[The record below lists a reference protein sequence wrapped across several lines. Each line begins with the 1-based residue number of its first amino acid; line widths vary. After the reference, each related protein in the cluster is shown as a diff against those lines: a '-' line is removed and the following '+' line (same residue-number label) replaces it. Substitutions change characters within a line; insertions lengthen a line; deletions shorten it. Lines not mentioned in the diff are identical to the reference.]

1 MADKSYNEIP
11 NLSEDWGLDPRNGLP
26 YAGQSV
32 QEFIK
37 KTIREMMSEIGGKF
51 GGVGFDGGTMRFYDT
66 EGGKQLGAV
75 TITGTSYS
83 VNVVTNIPSSNFTVL
98 TSDESYPVTLSATT
112 TATEFGQTEGTNY
125 PESYT
130 YAIEVDNGMGYIDRT
145 PENNAIAEG
154 GTATVDLRPLLKVGT
169 NRIRIIVTGASS
181 NQPKTIG
188 YTATLTS
195 LSLRCEH
202 PWHKAWLQ
210 GEDFA
215 ITGIFFSGNIAKK
228 LHIKV
233 GDTTYT
239 QDFTASTSYDKVPT
253 SFDLTN
259 LTPESS
265 GVVPIELWMTG
276 DGVETKH
283 IYYNIMYVAT
293 KDFGNVSLI
302 CVNNAKKTVF
312 NFTEETLLEYAVYN
326 VNSLTTTVKA
336 TFGETEI
343 TLLDS
348 TQNMLAQTV
357 YQLKMGLQ
365 IDTTETEGISLNV
378 NLFAEGASAE
388 RTMVV
393 DNSNAYLATAGY
405 KFYLNTS
412 LGNNDSADRELIQ
425 NTAILTDDT
434 YKAVYPAIWN
444 NYTFADDAWGRDTDG
459 NRALVTKAGSDL
471 TIVGLKPLQYSN
483 TKSATFEF
491 MYRASSIADYD
502 KPIMTCIDTEEYDPA
517 TSVGLVVFPNR
528 VLLLGTSVRQE
539 LFQKLPLSEDR
550 IHHITVVIQRGY
562 AASSLNLARIY
573 INGCENVTFSFSGGN
588 LFYNASGNNQVRIGQ
603 QSTDT
608 YNYMMRIYDIA
619 LEANQVFANYL
630 NALIETA
637 ELSRKSLRE
646 DNNITDG
653 TQISYDLAKKAGFNC
668 FVIEMPDDKPIPSLT
683 YPTEYSRGVN
693 YHLEYND
700 TPEWNVSIYD
710 APIGRQGTTSGL
722 YEMANLTGKIKEK
735 LRWVYHNLKDD
746 NGNVLEELSKDGYI
760 AGYGLNAR
768 VSRITWKKN
777 VASQPQGHKMG
788 ATALYND
795 IYKRVMG
802 GAEKLVADK
811 ILPTADSRVAVYQ
824 HPFLGFQ
831 KFANGEYKFIGL
843 YTGGPDKK
851 DKKTFGYNATD
862 AFPNLMMIEGPNHD
876 PYLTRFLVPWTEDV
890 FYDHSAETLS
900 VGAQSASDGAKQEGW
915 DADIVGD
922 YSADDAN
929 DAAAILALYESEFK
943 PAYDAIYYNS
953 PYIAALAETGKTLDE
968 INADLTTFFKEK
980 TMGYANSLMT
990 FYNENYELVYYRV
1003 KTGRYEV
1010 LPKSTH
1016 DMLTYLGLS
1025 GTPTTGEILD
1035 ARASQWLTKVGSSV
1049 NMREAYYRQIFD
1061 EFIGAS
1067 DNDAKNSYW
1076 RKFLSLALGGKWGF
1090 NEDDLDTIFQ
1100 NDNNGQDTKD
1110 YFVEPDDTS
1119 ALGADIFQG
1128 RTSAFWFALRL
1139 HCKDQLRGMMSEVV
1153 DAMYAE
1159 AESKSLLAPTV
1170 HQTIFNLI
1178 DFYFWRHSS
1187 KYFPATAYNQDTQ
1200 LAYIDVWFSDP
1211 DRVYNNVPPLTQI
1224 HGDHY
1229 ETEREWVSKRI
1240 PYMFSKYQIGAF
1252 EAGAADGY
1260 GSLEFTP
1267 AEGFTMEVTP
1277 AIDLYPRVSYGGA
1290 TTEVSQRTKAGET
1303 CPLVL
1308 SASGTTGNYIKAM
1321 DWLSDIGDLT
1331 DLKLSSRSAADA
1343 AIAFSVK
1350 GKRLRSLKVGDKDKT
1365 SEEIKFN
1372 AETLSVESEALE
1384 VIDARNTAT
1393 VKGTLS
1399 LQKCPRTREV
1409 YTRGTSLSSVV
1420 PPLGGRVSTLELPDT
1435 IQDLVL
1441 VNLNLLQPEGLD
1453 ITDTALGNIRNLYV
1467 NSCQHINPVQLLQR
1481 IYDIPDNKLTALG
1494 LIWKGWL
1501 VDDDGS
1507 ALRMFGNIA
1516 EKAGIDGG
1524 YSGVDFTTD
1533 ITTTALPNISG
1544 ALDASGLGGVY
1555 LEDIQAIQAKLPS
1568 LLLKYNADKLYMRF
1582 ADPEVLKVL
1591 LANMSGLPEGAT
1603 GITTEQAAAVTSIG
1617 TWFKGNTTIQTFNEL
1632 SSFIGINRI
1641 GGTSDSTAAFS
1652 ECTGLEEISIPES
1665 VTALGPQAFYKCEN
1679 LKKIDWHGDNISSIG
1694 ERCFI
1699 DCVSLLKDVV
1709 LPKITSIPVRAFND
1723 SGITSFSA
1731 INATTLASAQGGYG
1745 VFHNCTNLKS
1755 VDIPKV
1761 QSIGTSCF
1769 QNCTSLETVN
1779 IQSAVTIQSH
1789 AFRDTNLLEGIEAPS
1804 LTSVGERAFNN
1815 SGIRYFDAPNLTTIA
1830 NQSGGY
1836 GVFQGCAN
1844 LERITIEN
1852 ISSIGANAFHS
1863 CTLLEFDDLS
1873 LTKLTSLG
1881 QNAFRGVKIKKIS
1894 NLGKITALVDGSSA
1908 SDQNYGDK
1916 AVLESISIPS
1926 TVTKIPSWSFYNYTK
1941 ISELIIDWSKITSI
1955 GSDAFNGLSLI
1966 EIESLSLPNLTSSI
1980 GANAFKGV
1988 KIKEISSLGSITSLP
2003 STDYSYSTFGD
2014 KSVLEKVVLPSILKN
2029 IGNNSFYGY
2038 TALAEINLENVTTM
2052 GTAAFYGCTS
2062 LSSVIDISN
2071 VTILNNSTF
2080 ENCSSL
2086 ETVLFSENITSIGN
2100 KCFNNCSKLAI
2111 DVNLPNLTTLN
2122 GSEQHFRNSGILSF
2136 TAPLLTEVKSSS
2148 FNSCKGLTYVNIGD
2162 KCTTVGGNGFQ
2173 NCTSLKYV
2181 EFGTSIGT
2189 FIGSSFRGCTALET
2203 FIVKNPTPPS
2213 LASDAFAST
2222 NSTFIIYVPDESVEA
2237 YKGTTNWST
2246 YASRIKGVSEYV
2258 EQ

>member
-1 MADKSYNEIP
+1 MAEIKDLNESWS
-11 NLSEDWGLDPRNGLP
+11 NNHDGDEVE
-26 YAGQSV
+26 A
-32 QEFIK
+32 FIK
-37 KTIREMMSEIGGKF
+37 KTIREMMAEIGGKF
-51 GGVGFDGGTMRFYDT
+51 GDVGFDGGTMRFYDT

-83 VNVVTNIPSSNFTVL
+83 VNVVTNISSSNFTVL

-125 PESYT
+125 PESHT

-215 ITGIFFSGNIAKK
+215 ITGIFFSGNIAKT
-228 LHIKV
+228 LHVKV
-233 GDTTYT
+233 GDKKPYT
-239 QDFTASTSYDKVPT
+239 LDFSASTSYDKVPT
-253 SFDLTN
+253 EFVLTN

-293 KDFGNVSLI
+293 VDFGKVSLI
-302 CVNNAKKTVF
+302 CVNNAKKTVY

-326 VNSLTTTVKA
+326 ASSLTTTVKA
-336 TFGETEI
+336 TFGESEI

-348 TQNMLAQTV
+348 TQDMIAQTA

-378 NLFAEGASAE
+378 NLSAEGASAE
-388 RTMVV
+388 RTMAV
-393 DNSNAYLATAGY
+393 DNSNAYLATSGY

-434 YKAVYPAIWN
+434 YKAVYSAIWN

-502 KPIMTCIDTEEYDPA
+502 KPIMTCIDTEVYDPA

-608 YNYMMRIYDIA
+608 YNYMMRIYDVA

-630 NALIETA
+630 NALIETT
-637 ELSRKSLRE
+637 EISRKGLRE

-700 TPEWNVSIYD
+700 NPEWNVSIYD
-710 APIGRQGTTSGL
+710 GPIARQGTTSGL
-722 YEMANLTGKIKEK
+722 YENSNLTGKIKEK
-735 LRWVYHNLKDD
+735 LRWVYPNLRDD
-746 NGNVLEELSKDGYI
+746 KGNVLEELSKDGYI

-890 FYDHSAETLS
+890 FYDYSAETLS
-900 VGAQSASDGAKQEGW
+900 VGAHSASDGAKQEGW
-915 DADIVGD
+915 DADIVSD
-922 YSADDAN
+922 YSADEAD

-953 PYIAALAETGKTLDE
+953 PYIAPLAETGKTLSE
-968 INADLTTFFKEK
+968 INADLTAFFKEK

-1035 ARASQWLTKVGSSV
+1035 ARASQWLAKVGSSV

-1100 NDNNGQDTKD
+1100 NDNNGQDTKE

-1128 RTSAFWFALRL
+1128 RTSAFWFALRM
-1139 HCKDQLRGMMSEVV
+1139 HCKEQLRGMMGEVV

-1267 AEGFTMEVTP
+1267 AEAFVMNVTP
-1277 AIDLYPRVSYGGA
+1277 AIDLYPRVSVGGY
-1290 TTEVSQRTKAGET
+1290 TTKASQRTKAGDT

-1308 SASGTTGNYIKAM
+1308 SDSGTTGNYIKAM
-1321 DWLSDIGDLT
+1321 DWLSDIGDLS
-1331 DLKLSSRSAADA
+1331 DLKLSTRSASDA
-1343 AIAFSVK
+1343 PAPFNVK

-1384 VIDARNTAT
+1384 EIDARNASAI
-1393 VKGTLS
+1393 KGKLD

-1409 YTRGTSLSSVV
+1409 YTSGTSLTSVI
-1420 PPLGGRVSTLELPDT
+1420 PPVGGRVTTLQLPDT
-1435 IQDLVL
+1435 LQDLVL

-1453 ITDTALGNIRNLYV
+1453 ITETALGNIRNLYI
-1467 NSCQHINPVQLLQR
+1467 NSCQHIDPIQLLQR
-1481 IYDIPDNKLTALG
+1481 IYDTPNNKLTGIG
-1494 LIWKGWL
+1494 LVWKGWL
-1501 VDDDGS
+1501 VDEDGS
-1507 ALRMFGNIA
+1507 ALRMFGKIA
-1516 EKAGIDGG
+1516 EKAGVDGG

-1533 ITTTALPNISG
+1533 IKTTELPNISG
-1544 ALDASGLGGVY
+1544 ALDASGLSGVY
-1555 LEDIQAIQAKLPS
+1555 LEDIQAIKAKLRS
-1568 LLLKYNADKLYMRF
+1568 LQLKYNEDKLYISF
-1582 ADPEVLKVL
+1582 KDPEVLKVL
-1591 LANMSGLPEGAT
+1591 LSN
-1603 GITTEQAAAVTSIG
+1603 ITTDDGVGLKVSDVEGLMTMGA
-1617 TWFKGNTTIQTFNEL
+1617 WFNTNEAIVAFNEL
-1632 SSFIGINRI
+1632 VRFTGLTELAAATFRKCSKLESITLPPNVASTSINLFLDCVALKSVTTISPIKILETQTFQGCSLLESFDTSKLEEMRNTATGGGVFRNTAIKVFNAPKLKTLGTTLYTAHFMGTPIERVESLGSITTLPTGNVDYAVFKQCNSLQYVNLPSSLTFIGAYTFYACTALTTIN
-1641 GGTSDSTAAFS
+1641 
-1652 ECTGLEEISIPES
+1652 IPES
-1665 VTALGPQAFYKCEN
+1665 VTTIETFAFYGCTKLEKDEIN
-1679 LKKIDWHGDNISSIG
+1679 L
-1694 ERCFI
+1694 
-1699 DCVSLLKDVV
+1699 
-1709 LPKITSIPVRAFND
+1709 
-1723 SGITSFSA
+1723 
-1731 INATTLASAQGGYG
+1731 
-1745 VFHNCTNLKS
+1745 
-1755 VDIPKV
+1755 
-1761 QSIGTSCF
+1761 
-1769 QNCTSLETVN
+1769 
-1779 IQSAVTIQSH
+1779 
-1789 AFRDTNLLEGIEAPS
+1789 
-1804 LTSVGERAFNN
+1804 
-1815 SGIRYFDAPNLTTIA
+1815 PN
-1830 NQSGGY
+1830 
-1836 GVFQGCAN
+1836 
-1844 LERITIEN
+1844 
-1852 ISSIGANAFHS
+1852 
-1863 CTLLEFDDLS
+1863 
-1873 LTKLTSLG
+1873 LTSLG
-1881 QNAFRGVKIKKIS
+1881 QNAFYGVKIKKMI
-1894 NLGKITALVDGSSA
+1894 LGSDGVALTLPTATSST
-1908 SDQNYGDK
+1908 QNY
-1916 AVLESISIPS
+1916 
-1926 TVTKIPSWSFYNYTK
+1926 
-1941 ISELIIDWSKITSI
+1941 
-1955 GSDAFNGLSLI
+1955 
-1966 EIESLSLPNLTSSI
+1966 
-1980 GANAFKGV
+1980 
-1988 KIKEISSLGSITSLP
+1988 
-2003 STDYSYSTFGD
+2003 GD
-2014 KSVLEKVVLPSILKN
+2014 KSVLEEIELHGVTSIPERSFFGYNNLKVINELKDVVSVNADAFNSCSSLSVDMVLPKMTTLGAAAFYKSGITSFIANSMETITAGYEPVASCPNLKRVELRSIKSISSESVFRNNPSLEEVVLSNNLTYLGRLTFQNCKKLKN
-2029 IGNNSFYGY
+2029 IELG
-2038 TALAEINLENVTTM
+2038 
-2052 GTAAFYGCTS
+2052 
-2062 LSSVIDISN
+2062 
-2071 VTILNNSTF
+2071 
-2080 ENCSSL
+2080 
-2086 ETVLFSENITSIGN
+2086 ENIQ
-2100 KCFNNCSKLAI
+2100 
-2111 DVNLPNLTTLN
+2111 TLN
-2122 GSEQHFRNSGILSF
+2122 GGVFELCSGLEFVI
-2136 TAPLLTEVKSSS
+2136 
-2148 FNSCKGLTYVNIGD
+2148 CKAVTPPNGVNNY
-2162 KCTTVGGNGFQ
+2162 TFQ
-2173 NCTSLKYV
+2173 
-2181 EFGTSIGT
+2181 
-2189 FIGSSFRGCTALET
+2189 GSSC
-2203 FIVKNPTPPS
+2203 P
-2213 LASDAFAST
+2213 
-2222 NSTFIIYVPDESVEA
+2222 IYVPDGSVEQEVDNGD
-2237 YKGTTNWST
+2237 GTTSTVTKTIVELYKEASGWST
-2246 YASRIKGVSEYV
+2246 YASRIKPLSEYV

>member
-1 MADKSYNEIP
+1 MANKSYNEIP

-37 KTIREMMSEIGGKF
+37 KTIREMMAEIGGKH
-51 GGVGFDGGTMRFYDT
+51 GDVDFDGGTLRFYDT

-112 TATEFGQTEGTNY
+112 TAKEFGQTEGTNY

-228 LHIKV
+228 LHVKV

-239 QDFTASTSYDKVPT
+239 QDYTASTSYDKVPT

-293 KDFGNVSLI
+293 VDFGKVSLI
-302 CVNNAKKTVF
+302 CVNNAKKTVY

-336 TFGETEI
+336 TFGESEI

-348 TQNMLAQTV
+348 TQDMIAQTA

-378 NLFAEGASAE
+378 NLSAEGASAE
-388 RTMVV
+388 RTMAV

-425 NTAILTDDT
+425 NTAILTDDS
-434 YKAVYPAIWN
+434 YKAVYSAIWN
-444 NYTFADDAWGRDTDG
+444 NYTFADDAWGRDSDG

-550 IHHITVVIQRGY
+550 IHHIAIVIQRGY

-573 INGCENVTFSFSGGN
+573 INGCENVTFSFGGGN

-630 NALIETA
+630 NALIETT
-637 ELSRKSLRE
+637 EISRKGLRE

-710 APIGRQGTTSGL
+710 GPIARQGTTSNL
-722 YEMANLTGKIKEK
+722 YENSNPTAKIKEK
-735 LRWVYHNLKDD
+735 LRWVYPNLRDEK
-746 NGNVLEELSKDGYI
+746 GNVLEEFSKDGYI

-811 ILPTADSRVAVYQ
+811 ILPTTDSRVSVYQ
-824 HPFLGFQ
+824 HPFIGFQ

-900 VGAQSASDGAKQEGW
+900 VGAKSASDGAKQEGW

-922 YSADDAN
+922 YSADDAD

-953 PYIAALAETGKTLDE
+953 PYIAPLAETGKTLSE
-968 INADLTTFFKEK
+968 INSDLTTFFKEK
-980 TMGYANSLMT
+980 TLGYANSLMT

-1100 NDNNGQDTKD
+1100 NDNNGRDTKD

-1128 RTSAFWFALRL
+1128 RTSAFWFALRM
-1139 HCKDQLRGMMSEVV
+1139 HCKDQLRGMMREVV

-1159 AESKSLLAPTV
+1159 AENKNLLAPTV

-1252 EAGAADGY
+1252 DGSGDDGY
-1260 GSLEFTP
+1260 GLLSFTASEP
-1267 AEGFTMEVTP
+1267 FTMNVTQ
-1277 AIDLYPRVSYGGA
+1277 AIDLYPRVSHGGA
-1290 TTEVSQRTKAGET
+1290 TTEVSQRTKAGDT
-1303 CPLVL
+1303 CQLQLAV
-1308 SASGTTGNYIKAM
+1308 SGTTVEYVKAI
-1321 DWLSDIGDLT
+1321 DWLT
-1331 DLKLSSRSAADA
+1331 DLGDLSGLQMTMRDATGA
-1343 AIAFSVK
+1343 AIPFSVI
-1350 GKRLRSLKVGDKDKT
+1350 GKRLRRLKVGDAEKT
-1365 SEEIKFN
+1365 SDEILFN
-1372 AETLSVESEALE
+1372 AETLKVAGEAIE
-1384 VIDARNTAT
+1384 EIDARNASSIRG
-1393 VKGTLS
+1393 KLD

-1409 YTRGTSLSSVV
+1409 YTSGTSLTSVI
-1420 PPLGGRVSTLELPDT
+1420 PPVGGRVSTLQLPDT
-1435 IQDLVL
+1435 LQDLVL
-1441 VNLNLLQPEGLD
+1441 VNLNLLQPEGLE
-1453 ITDTALGNIRNLYV
+1453 ISDTALANIRGLYV
-1467 NSCQHINPVQLLQR
+1467 NSCQHINPIQLLQR
-1481 IYDIPDNKLTALG
+1481 IYDTPNNKLTGIG
-1494 LIWKGWL
+1494 LVWKGWL
-1501 VDDDGS
+1501 VDEDGS
-1507 ALRMFGNIA
+1507 ALHMIGKIA

-1533 ITTTALPNISG
+1533 IQNTAMPNISG
-1544 ALDASGLGGVY
+1544 ALDASGAGGVY
-1555 LEDIQAIQAKLPS
+1555 LEDIEAIEKVFKDS
-1568 LLLKYNADKLYMRF
+1568 LKLKYNADKLYISF
-1582 ADPEVLKVL
+1582 KDDEVLKVL
-1591 LANMSGLPEGAT
+1591 LAKMSGLPEGAT

-1617 TWFKGNTTIQTFNEL
+1617 TWFKGNTTIETFDE
-1632 SSFIGINRI
+1632 FEKFTGVTWINN
-1641 GGTSDSTAAFS
+1641 
-1652 ECTGLEEISIPES
+1652 TGLSNNGAFESCSNLKSIKLPSSLTQLGNVCFQKCTSLANVEGLHY
-1665 VTALGPQAFYKCEN
+1665 VTKLGNSAFYMCSSLHIDVDMPNLETFGTLAFMQSGVSKVLNLGKITKLTDASLYNQGDFYQCYKLTEVVLPNTLTIIGKCSFKECSQLNTINIPTQVTKINEQAFY
-1679 LKKIDWHGDNISSIG
+1679 
-1694 ERCFI
+1694 
-1699 DCVSLLKDVV
+1699 
-1709 LPKITSIPVRAFND
+1709 
-1723 SGITSFSA
+1723 
-1731 INATTLASAQGGYG
+1731 
-1745 VFHNCTNLKS
+1745 
-1755 VDIPKV
+1755 
-1761 QSIGTSCF
+1761 
-1769 QNCTSLETVN
+1769 NCTSLE
-1779 IQSAVTIQSH
+1779 IEEL
-1789 AFRDTNLLEGIEAPS
+1789 NL
-1804 LTSVGERAFNN
+1804 
-1815 SGIRYFDAPNLTTIA
+1815 PN
-1830 NQSGGY
+1830 
-1836 GVFQGCAN
+1836 
-1844 LERITIEN
+1844 
-1852 ISSIGANAFHS
+1852 
-1863 CTLLEFDDLS
+1863 
-1873 LTKLTSLG
+1873 LTSLG
-1881 QNAFRGVKIKKIS
+1881 QNAFYGVKIKKMV
-1894 NLGKITALVDGSSA
+1894 LGKEGGTLTLPAGSS
-1908 SDQNYGDK
+1908 STQNY
-1916 AVLESISIPS
+1916 
-1926 TVTKIPSWSFYNYTK
+1926 
-1941 ISELIIDWSKITSI
+1941 
-1955 GSDAFNGLSLI
+1955 
-1966 EIESLSLPNLTSSI
+1966 
-1980 GANAFKGV
+1980 
-1988 KIKEISSLGSITSLP
+1988 
-2003 STDYSYSTFGD
+2003 GD
-2014 KSVLEKVVLPSILKN
+2014 KSVLEEVELHGVTSIPN
-2029 IGNNSFYGY
+2029 YTFIGY
-2038 TALAEINLENVTTM
+2038 TKASIILPQSITTI
-2052 GTAAFYGCTS
+2052 GVEPFRSCGS
-2062 LSSVIDISN
+2062 
-2071 VTILNNSTF
+2071 F
-2080 ENCSSL
+2080 G
-2086 ETVLFSENITSIGN
+2086 SIE
-2100 KCFNNCSKLAI
+2100 
-2111 DVNLPNLTTLN
+2111 LPNLTSLGGSAFVGSSIHQILDLGTISTIGAYTFQKSYVSLAILPETL
-2122 GSEQHFRNSGILSF
+2122 
-2136 TAPLLTEVKSSS
+2136 
-2148 FNSCKGLTYVNIGD
+2148 
-2162 KCTTVGGNGFQ
+2162 
-2173 NCTSLKYV
+2173 
-2181 EFGTSIGT
+2181 TSISNYAFADYGNSANLVVV
-2189 FIGSSFRGCTALET
+2189 IKAAA
-2203 FIVKNPTPPS
+2203 PPS
-2213 LASDAFAST
+2213 MGANPFSST
-2222 NSTFIIYVPDESVEA
+2222 GVSAIYVPDASVEA
-2237 YKGTTNWST
+2237 YKTATGWGS
-2246 YASRIKGVSEYV
+2246 YESLIKPISKLATDNPTLYEEIKDYL
-2258 EQ
+2258 

>member
-1 MADKSYNEIP
+1 MANNQEYELKFTGEEIDER
-11 NLSEDWGLDPRNGLP
+11 LELVST
-26 YAGQSV
+26 
-32 QEFIK
+32 IK
-37 KTIREMMSEIGGKF
+37 DQVRQNIADIGGKF
-51 GGVGFDGGTMRFYDT
+51 GSVAYEGGVIRFYDSDGGT
-66 EGGKQLGAV
+66 QLGAV
-75 TITGTSYS
+75 TITGTSYT
-83 VNVVTNIPSSNFTVL
+83 VNVETNIPSSNFTVL
-98 TSDESYPVTLSATT
+98 TSDETYPVTISATT
-112 TATEFGQTEGTNY
+112 SAIEFGQTEGTNY

-130 YAIEVDNGMGYIDRT
+130 YTIEVDNGMGYIDRT

-154 GTATVDLRPLLKVGT
+154 GTATADLRPLLKVGT

-228 LHIKV
+228 LHVKV

-239 QDFTASTSYDKVPT
+239 QDYTASTSYDKVPT

-302 CVNNAKKTVF
+302 CVNNAKKTVY

-326 VNSLTTTVKA
+326 VSSLTTTVKA
-336 TFGETEI
+336 TFGDSEI
-343 TLLDS
+343 TILDS
-348 TQNMLAQTV
+348 TQDMIAQTA

-378 NLFAEGASAE
+378 SLTAEGASAE
-388 RTMVV
+388 RTMAV

-434 YKAVYPAIWN
+434 YKAVYSAIWN

-573 INGCENVTFSFSGGN
+573 INGGENVTFSFGGGN

-608 YNYMMRIYDIA
+608 YNYMMRIYDVA

-630 NALIETA
+630 NALIETT
-637 ELSRKSLRE
+637 EISRKGLRE

-710 APIGRQGTTSGL
+710 APIGRQGTTSSL
-722 YEMANLTGKIKEK
+722 YEKANLTAKIKEK
-735 LRWVYHNLKDD
+735 LRWVYPNLRDD
-746 NGNVLEELSKDGYI
+746 KGNVLEELSKDGYI

-811 ILPTADSRVAVYQ
+811 ILPTTDSRVAVYQ

-831 KFANGEYKFIGL
+831 KFANGEYKYIGL
-843 YTGGPDKK
+843 HTGGPDKK

-915 DADIVGD
+915 DADIVAD

-929 DAAAILALYESEFK
+929 DAAAILALYVSEFK

-968 INADLTTFFKEK
+968 INADITSFHKGK
-980 TMGYANSLMT
+980 TLGYANSLMT

-1035 ARASQWLTKVGSSV
+1035 ARASQWIVKVGSSV

-1128 RTSAFWFALRL
+1128 RTSAFWFALRM
-1139 HCKDQLRGMMSEVV
+1139 HCKEQLRGMMREVV

-1159 AESKSLLAPTV
+1159 AESKNLLAPTI

-1260 GSLEFTP
+1260 NSLEFTP

-1331 DLKLSSRSAADA
+1331 DLKLSPRSAADA

-1501 VDDDGS
+1501 IDDDGS
-1507 ALRMFGNIA
+1507 ALRMFGKIA

-1568 LLLKYNADKLYMRF
+1568 LQLKYNADKLYISF
-1582 ADPEVLKVL
+1582 ADQAVLDVL
-1591 LANMSGLPEGAT
+1591 LANGVGDGT
-1603 GITTEQAAAVTSIG
+1603 GITTEQVAAVTSINR
-1617 TWFKGNTTIQTFNEL
+1617 WFRKNTIITSFEEF
-1632 SSFIGINRI
+1632 SKFIGITSIMDTGGNEYGAFGKATSLAKILFPNSLTVI
-1641 GGTSDSTAAFS
+1641 GGYAFNGCTS
-1652 ECTGLEEISIPES
+1652 
-1665 VTALGPQAFYKCEN
+1665 
-1679 LKKIDWHGDNISSIG
+1679 LKSIG
-1694 ERCFI
+1694 SIRN
-1699 DCVSLLKDVV
+1699 
-1709 LPKITSIPVRAFND
+1709 ITSIGAHAF
-1723 SGITSFSA
+1723 SG
-1731 INATTLASAQGGYG
+1731 
-1745 VFHNCTNLKS
+1745 
-1755 VDIPKV
+1755 
-1761 QSIGTSCF
+1761 
-1769 QNCTSLETVN
+1769 CTSLSMDV
-1779 IQSAVTIQSH
+1779 
-1789 AFRDTNLLEGIEAPS
+1789 
-1804 LTSVGERAFNN
+1804 
-1815 SGIRYFDAPNLTTIA
+1815 DAPNLTSLGNGSFYKTSITSIISLG
-1830 NQSGGY
+1830 NITEIKGGTNPN
-1836 GVFQGCAN
+1836 GGDGTFNSCTSLVKAILPN
-1844 LERITIEN
+1844 SLLT
-1852 ISSIGANAFHS
+1852 IGAYAFRHCS
-1863 CTLLEFDDLS
+1863 LLSDCNIPQSVTSLGAGAFYNCTSIEIEDLS
-1873 LTKLTSLG
+1873 LPNLTSLG
-1881 QNAFRGVKIKKIS
+1881 HNAFYGVKIKKIS
-1894 NLGKITALVDGSSA
+1894 NLGKLTTLPTANTNT
-1908 SDQNYGDK
+1908 QN
-1916 AVLESISIPS
+1916 
-1926 TVTKIPSWSFYNYTK
+1926 
-1941 ISELIIDWSKITSI
+1941 
-1955 GSDAFNGLSLI
+1955 
-1966 EIESLSLPNLTSSI
+1966 
-1980 GANAFKGV
+1980 
-1988 KIKEISSLGSITSLP
+1988 
-2003 STDYSYSTFGD
+2003 FGD
-2014 KSVLEKVVLPSILKN
+2014 KSVLEEIELHGVTSIPDYGFFDYKNLIKCNIPSSVATIGRSAFAGCNNLYYENLVLTNVTSIADSVFYGVLIDKVVLPKIQTFSASN
-2029 IGNNSFYGY
+2029 YRGAFPNR
-2038 TALAEINLENVTTM
+2038 TTPM
-2052 GTAAFYGCTS
+2052 T
-2062 LSSVIDISN
+2062 IDIGEKC
-2071 VTILNNSTF
+2071 TDLNSY
-2080 ENCSSL
+2080 
-2086 ETVLFSENITSIGN
+2086 LFSYSSRIGITMI
-2100 KCFNNCSKLAI
+2100 CRA
-2111 DVNLPNLTTLN
+2111 
-2122 GSEQHFRNSGILSF
+2122 
-2136 TAPLLTEVKSSS
+2136 A
-2148 FNSCKGLTYVNIGD
+2148 
-2162 KCTTVGGNGFQ
+2162 
-2173 NCTSLKYV
+2173 
-2181 EFGTSIGT
+2181 
-2189 FIGSSFRGCTALET
+2189 
-2203 FIVKNPTPPS
+2203 TPP
-2213 LASDAFAST
+2213 T
-2222 NSTFIIYVPDESVEA
+2222 MNSPFHGGSAYFEAIYVPDDSYEA
-2237 YKGTTNWST
+2237 YCESWTA
-2246 YASRIKGVSEYV
+2246 YAGEIKKMSEYV
-2258 EQ
+2258 ES

>member
-1 MADKSYNEIP
+1 MANKSYNEIP

-37 KTIREMMSEIGGKF
+37 KTIREMMAEIGGKF
-51 GGVGFDGGTMRFYDT
+51 GDVGFDGGTMRFYDT

-228 LHIKV
+228 LHVKV
-233 GDTTYT
+233 GDNDPYT
-239 QDFTASTSYDKVPT
+239 QDFAASTSYDKVPT
-253 SFDLTN
+253 SFVLTN

-293 KDFGNVSLI
+293 KDFGKVSLI
-302 CVNNAKKTVF
+302 CVNNAKKTVY

-326 VNSLTTTVKA
+326 VSSLSTTVKA

-348 TQNMLAQTV
+348 TQDMIAQTA

-378 NLFAEGASAE
+378 NLSAEGASAE

-434 YKAVYPAIWN
+434 YKAVYSAIWN

-491 MYRASSIADYD
+491 MYRASSIADYE

-528 VLLLGTSVRQE
+528 VLLLGTSIRQE

-550 IHHITVVIQRGY
+550 IHHIAIVIQRGY

-608 YNYMMRIYDIA
+608 YNYMMRIYDVA

-630 NALIETA
+630 NALIETT
-637 ELSRKSLRE
+637 EISRKGLRE

-710 APIGRQGTTSGL
+710 APIGRQGTTSSL

-735 LRWVYHNLKDD
+735 LRWVYPNLRDEK
-746 NGNVLEELSKDGYI
+746 GNVLEELSKDGYI

-811 ILPTADSRVAVYQ
+811 ILPTTDSRVAVYQ

-900 VGAQSASDGAKQEGW
+900 VGAQFASDGAKQEGW

-922 YSADDAN
+922 YSADEAD

-1025 GTPTTGEILD
+1025 GTPTTDEILD
-1035 ARASQWLTKVGSSV
+1035 ARASQWLAKVGSSV

-1061 EFIGAS
+1061 ELIGAS

-1128 RTSAFWFALRL
+1128 RTSAFWFALRM
-1139 HCKDQLRGMMSEVV
+1139 HCKEQLRGMMGEVV

-1331 DLKLSSRSAADA
+1331 DLKLSPRSAADA

-1453 ITDTALGNIRNLYV
+1453 ITETALGNIRNLYV

-1507 ALRMFGNIA
+1507 ALRMFGKIA

-1568 LLLKYNADKLYMRF
+1568 LQLKYNEDKLYMRF
-1582 ADPEVLKVL
+1582 ADQEVLNVL
-1591 LANMSGLPEGAT
+1591 LDKMSDLLPEGAK
-1603 GITTEQAAAVTSIG
+1603 GITTAQAAAVTSIG
-1617 TWFKGNTTIQTFNEL
+1617 TWFRANTIIEHFDELEKFNSITQLSTTASNVTVGAFYGCTSLKSIKLPDSLTMIGDYTFYGCSSLNSINFPLKLNNIQGNSFKGCKSLNMIIDIPSLQEIE
-1632 SSFIGINRI
+1632 SPAFIESGITGIENLGSVTVI
-1641 GGTSDSTAAFS
+1641 GGTYQNGTFS
-1652 ECTGLEEISIPES
+1652 
-1665 VTALGPQAFYKCEN
+1665 
-1679 LKKIDWHGDNISSIG
+1679 
-1694 ERCFI
+1694 
-1699 DCVSLLKDVV
+1699 
-1709 LPKITSIPVRAFND
+1709 
-1723 SGITSFSA
+1723 
-1731 INATTLASAQGGYG
+1731 
-1745 VFHNCTNLKS
+1745 
-1755 VDIPKV
+1755 
-1761 QSIGTSCF
+1761 
-1769 QNCTSLETVN
+1769 NCTSLTYAKLPE
-1779 IQSAVTIQSH
+1779 
-1789 AFRDTNLLEGIEAPS
+1789 
-1804 LTSVGERAFNN
+1804 
-1815 SGIRYFDAPNLTTIA
+1815 
-1830 NQSGGY
+1830 
-1836 GVFQGCAN
+1836 
-1844 LERITIEN
+1844 
-1852 ISSIGANAFHS
+1852 
-1863 CTLLEFDDLS
+1863 TLLEIQQYAFWKCSS
-1873 LTKLTSLG
+1873 LAQVVIPKSVKYLRDRCFSDCTSLFFEELNLPNLTSLG
-1881 QNAFRGVKIKKIS
+1881 QNAFYGVKIKKIS
-1894 NLGKITALVDGSSA
+1894 NLG
-1908 SDQNYGDK
+1908 N
-1916 AVLESISIPS
+1916 LESINYLAFYKNTYLESVNIPCVIQDAPNAS
-1926 TVTKIPSWSFYNYTK
+1926 N
-1941 ISELIIDWSKITSI
+1941 
-1955 GSDAFNGLSLI
+1955 GAFN
-1966 EIESLSLPNLTSSI
+1966 
-1980 GANAFKGV
+1980 
-1988 KIKEISSLGSITSLP
+1988 
-2003 STDYSYSTFGD
+2003 
-2014 KSVLEKVVLPSILKN
+2014 
-2029 IGNNSFYGY
+2029 
-2038 TALAEINLENVTTM
+2038 
-2052 GTAAFYGCTS
+2052 GCTS
-2062 LSSVIDISN
+2062 LKTVNFTNDDIDIVGAFSFMN
-2071 VTILNNSTF
+2071 CSLLEPLSLPTATTEIRRYAFTECKLVNILNWDIIAP
-2080 ENCSSL
+2080 
-2086 ETVLFSENITSIGN
+2086 NITFVGGYAFYNTS
-2100 KCFNNCSKLAI
+2100 FEVEELR
-2111 DVNLPNLTTLN
+2111 LPSLTTLGGFAFG
-2122 GSEQHFRNSGILSF
+2122 GSTKIKKVIDLGKITTLPRSDAGLFSNNYTELITLPAS
-2136 TAPLLTEVKSSS
+2136 LTTIEAWSIYNLKVLK
-2148 FNSCKGLTYVNIGD
+2148 
-2162 KCTTVGGNGFQ
+2162 TVI
-2173 NCTSLKYV
+2173 CHA
-2181 EFGTSIGT
+2181 I
-2189 FIGSSFRGCTALET
+2189 
-2203 FIVKNPTPPS
+2203 TPPS
-2213 LASDAFAST
+2213 LGAQNTSL
-2222 NSTFIIYVPDESVEA
+2222 NSVIIYVPDDSYDAYCESWTA
-2237 YKGTTNWST
+2237 YTG
-2246 YASRIKGVSEYV
+2246 RIKKMSEYV
-2258 EQ
+2258 ES